1 MSELVNLYGLTRS
14 QLEELFIG
22 QGLQSFR
29 GRQLMKWIYHSGI
42 TDFSTMTDLPVIT
55 REWLLGYA
63 ELCLPNIVF
72 QQKSSDGTVKWA
84 IQVHEDECVE
94 MVLIPEKGR
103 NTLCVSSQV
112 GCSLDCSFC
121 STGKQGFNG
130 NLSTAE
136 IIGQLLVAN
145 EYLKSKNEK
154 VTNVVFMGMGEPLLN
169 FESVLAAVDIM
180 MDDMAFGLSKRKV
193 TISSSGFVP
202 AIEKLSGYTDCSL
215 AISLH
220 APNDGLRDELVPI
233 NRRYPINALLVAC
246 QKYLKTL
253 GPHRK
258 LLFEYTLIDQ
268 INDEPSHAKELAGLL
283 GGIPCK
289 INLIPFNPFDQS
301 GYRTPELSRVLA
313 FQSIL
318 INRGYTAMI
327 RSTRG
332 EDIAAACG
340 QLAGNVRDRTKR
352 SLRYRE
358 SRSSSQ
364 ILVSERQEV
373 TG

>member
-63 ELCLPNIVF
+63 ELCLPNVVF

-145 EYLKSKNEK
+145 EYLKSKNEA

-193 TISSSGFVP
+193 TISSSGVVP
-202 AIEKLSGYTDCSL
+202 AIEKLSSYTDCSL

-268 INDEPSHAKELAGLL
+268 VNDEPSHAKELAGLL

-313 FQSIL
+313 FQTIL
-318 INRGYTAMI
+318 INRGYAAMI

>member
-1 MSELVNLYGLTRS
+1 MRELINLYGLTRS
-14 QLEELFIG
+14 QLEELFVA

-42 TDFSTMTDLPVIT
+42 SDFSEMSDLPLVT
-55 REWLLGYA
+55 RDWLFQHA
-63 ELCLPNIVF
+63 ELGLPNIVF
-72 QQKSSDGTVKWA
+72 RQESTDGTVKWA

-130 NLSTAE
+130 NLSAAE
-136 IIGQLLVAN
+136 IVGQLLLAN
-145 EYLKSKNEK
+145 QYLESKNEV

-169 FESVLAAVDIM
+169 FESVLSAANII

-193 TISSSGFVP
+193 TISSSGVVP
-202 AIEKLSGYTDCSL
+202 AIEKLSRYTDCSL

-220 APNDGLRDELVPI
+220 APNDMLRDQLVPI
-233 NRRYPINALLVAC
+233 NRRYPIDTLLAAC
-246 QKYLKTL
+246 RKYLNAL

-268 INDEPSHAKELAGLL
+268 VNDQTAHAQELANLL
-283 GGIPCK
+283 SGIPCK
-289 INLIPFNPFDQS
+289 INLIPFNDFDHS
-301 GYRTPELSRVLA
+301 GYRTPARSRVFA
-313 FQSIL
+313 FQSVL
-318 INRGYTAMI
+318 IERGYTAMI

-332 EDIAAACG
+332 EDISAACG

-352 SLRYRE
+352 SERYRE
-358 SRSSSQ
+358 SRAPSS
-364 ILVSERQEV
+364 ILVSENRRV
-373 TG
+373 SS

>member
-63 ELCLPNIVF
+63 ELCLPNVVF

-145 EYLKSKNEK
+145 EYLRSKNET

-193 TISSSGFVP
+193 TISSSGVVP

-268 INDEPSHAKELAGLL
+268 VNDEPSHAKELAGLL

-313 FQSIL
+313 FQTIL
-318 INRGYTAMI
+318 INRGYAAMI

>member
-1 MSELVNLYGLTRS
+1 MNELINLYGLTRG
-14 QLEELFIG
+14 QLEDLFIA
-22 QGLQSFR
+22 QGLQPFR

-42 TDFSTMTDLPVIT
+42 TDFSTMTDLPLST
-55 REWLLGYA
+55 REWLLGST
-63 ELCLPNIVF
+63 ELDLPNVVF

-84 IQVHEDECVE
+84 VQVHEDECVE

-145 EYLKSKNEK
+145 EYLRSKNET

-193 TISSSGFVP
+193 TISSSGVVP
-202 AIEKLSGYTDCSL
+202 AIEKLSDYTDCSL

-220 APNDGLRDELVPI
+220 APNDGLRDQLVPI
-233 NRRYPINALLVAC
+233 NRRYPIKTLLLAC

-268 INDEPSHAKELAGLL
+268 VNDQPALANELAGLL
-283 GGIPCK
+283 VGIPCK

-313 FQSIL
+313 FQTIL

>member
-1 MSELVNLYGLTRS
+1 MRELINLYGLTRS
-14 QLEELFIG
+14 QLEELFVA

-42 TDFSTMTDLPVIT
+42 SDFSEMTDLPLVT
-55 REWLLGYA
+55 RDWLFQHA
-63 ELCLPNIVF
+63 ELGLPNVVF
-72 QQKSSDGTVKWA
+72 RQESTDGTVKWA

-130 NLSTAE
+130 NLSAAE
-136 IIGQLLVAN
+136 IVGQLLLAN
-145 EYLKSKNEK
+145 QYLESKNEV

-169 FESVLAAVDIM
+169 FESVLSAANII

-193 TISSSGFVP
+193 TISSSGVVP
-202 AIEKLSGYTDCSL
+202 AIEKLSRYTDCSL

-220 APNDGLRDELVPI
+220 APNDSLRDQLVPI
-233 NRRYPINALLVAC
+233 NRRYPIDTLLAAC
-246 QKYLKTL
+246 RKYLNTL

-258 LLFEYTLIDQ
+258 LLFEYTLIDHV
-268 INDEPSHAKELAGLL
+268 NDQTSHAQELANLL
-283 GGIPCK
+283 SGIPCK
-289 INLIPFNPFDQS
+289 INLIPFNDFDHS
-301 GYRTPELSRVLA
+301 GYRTPAQSRVFA
-313 FQSIL
+313 FQSVL
-318 INRGYTAMI
+318 IERGYTAMI

-332 EDIAAACG
+332 EDISAACG

-352 SLRYRE
+352 SERYRE
-358 SRSSSQ
+358 SRAPSS
-364 ILVSERQEV
+364 ILVSENRRV
-373 TG
+373 SS

>member
-22 QGLQSFR
+22 QELQSFR

-352 SLRYRE
+352 SHRYRE

-364 ILVSERQEV
+364 ILTSETRRV

>member
-193 TISSSGFVP
+193 TISSSGVVP

-268 INDEPSHAKELAGLL
+268 VNDEPSHAKELAGLL

-313 FQSIL
+313 FQTIL

>member
-42 TDFSTMTDLPVIT
+42 ADFSTMTDLPVIT

-63 ELCLPNIVF
+63 ELCLPNVVF

-193 TISSSGFVP
+193 TISSSGVVP

-268 INDEPSHAKELAGLL
+268 VNDEPSHAKELAGLL

-313 FQSIL
+313 FQTIL

>member
-1 MSELVNLYGLTRS
+1 MNELINLYGLTRG
-14 QLEELFIG
+14 QLEDLFIA
-22 QGLQSFR
+22 QGLQPFR

-42 TDFSTMTDLPVIT
+42 TDFSTMTDLPLST
-55 REWLLGYA
+55 REWLLEST
-63 ELCLPNIVF
+63 ELDLPNVVF

-84 IQVHEDECVE
+84 VQVHEDECVE

-145 EYLKSKNEK
+145 EYLRSKNET

-169 FESVLAAVDIM
+169 FESVLAAIDIM

-193 TISSSGFVP
+193 TISSSGVVP
-202 AIEKLSGYTDCSL
+202 AIEKLSDYTDCSL

-220 APNDGLRDELVPI
+220 APNDVLRDQLVPI
-233 NRRYPINALLVAC
+233 NRRYPIKALLLAC

-268 INDEPSHAKELAGLL
+268 VNDQPALANELAGLL
-283 GGIPCK
+283 VGIPCK

-313 FQSIL
+313 FQTIL

>member
-63 ELCLPNIVF
+63 ELCLPNVVF

-145 EYLKSKNEK
+145 EYLKSKNEA

-193 TISSSGFVP
+193 TISSSGVVP

-268 INDEPSHAKELAGLL
+268 VNDEPSHAKELAGLL

-313 FQSIL
+313 FQTIL
-318 INRGYTAMI
+318 INRGYAAMI

>member
-1 MSELVNLYGLTRS
+1 MNELINLYGLTRG
-14 QLEELFIG
+14 QLEDLFIA
-22 QGLQSFR
+22 QGLQPFR

-42 TDFSTMTDLPVIT
+42 TDFSTMTDLPLST
-55 REWLLGYA
+55 REWLLEST
-63 ELCLPNIVF
+63 ELDLPNVVF

-84 IQVHEDECVE
+84 VQVHEDECVE

-145 EYLKSKNEK
+145 EYLRSKNET

-169 FESVLAAVDIM
+169 FESVLAAIDIM

-193 TISSSGFVP
+193 TISSSGVVP
-202 AIEKLSGYTDCSL
+202 AIEKLSDYTDCSL

-220 APNDGLRDELVPI
+220 APNDVLRDQLVPI
-233 NRRYPINALLVAC
+233 NRRYPIKALLLAC

-268 INDEPSHAKELAGLL
+268 VNDQPSLANELAGLL
-283 GGIPCK
+283 VGIPCK

-313 FQSIL
+313 FQTIL

>member
-1 MSELVNLYGLTRS
+1 MNELINLYGLTRG
-14 QLEELFIG
+14 QLEDLFIA
-22 QGLQSFR
+22 QGLQPFR

-63 ELCLPNIVF
+63 ELCLPNVVF

-154 VTNVVFMGMGEPLLN
+154 GTNVVFMGMGEPLLN

-193 TISSSGFVP
+193 TISSSGVVP

-268 INDEPSHAKELAGLL
+268 VNDEPSHAKELAGLL

-313 FQSIL
+313 FQTIL

>member
-63 ELCLPNIVF
+63 ELCLPNVVF

-145 EYLKSKNEK
+145 EYLKSKNEA

-193 TISSSGFVP
+193 TISSSGVVP
-202 AIEKLSGYTDCSL
+202 AIEKLSSYTDCSL

-268 INDEPSHAKELAGLL
+268 VNDEPSHAKELAGLL

-352 SLRYRE
+352 SVRYRE

>member
-352 SLRYRE
+352 SVRYRE

>member
-1 MSELVNLYGLTRS
+1 MRELINLYGLTRS
-14 QLEELFIG
+14 QLEELFVA

-42 TDFSTMTDLPVIT
+42 SDFSEMSDLPLVT
-55 REWLLGYA
+55 RDWLFQHA
-63 ELCLPNIVF
+63 ELGLPNVVF
-72 QQKSSDGTVKWA
+72 RQESTDGTVKWA

-130 NLSTAE
+130 NLSAAE
-136 IIGQLLVAN
+136 IVGQLLLAN
-145 EYLKSKNEK
+145 QYLESKNEV

-169 FESVLAAVDIM
+169 FESVLSAANII

-193 TISSSGFVP
+193 TISSSGVVP
-202 AIEKLSGYTDCSL
+202 AIEKLSRYTDCSL

-220 APNDGLRDELVPI
+220 APNDVLRDQLVPI
-233 NRRYPINALLVAC
+233 NRRYPIDTLLAAC
-246 QKYLKTL
+246 RKYLNTL

-258 LLFEYTLIDQ
+258 LLFEYTLIDHV
-268 INDEPSHAKELAGLL
+268 NDQTSHAQELANLL
-283 GGIPCK
+283 SGIPCK
-289 INLIPFNPFDQS
+289 INLIPFNDFDHS
-301 GYRTPELSRVLA
+301 GYRTPAQSRVFA
-313 FQSIL
+313 FQSVL
-318 INRGYTAMI
+318 IERGYTAMI

-332 EDIAAACG
+332 EDISAACG

-352 SLRYRE
+352 SERYRE
-358 SRSSSQ
+358 SRAPSS
-364 ILVSERQEV
+364 ILVSENRRV
-373 TG
+373 SS

>member
-1 MSELVNLYGLTRS
+1 MRELINLYGLTRS
-14 QLEELFIG
+14 QLEELFVA

-42 TDFSTMTDLPVIT
+42 SDFSEMTDLPLVT
-55 REWLLGYA
+55 RDWLFQHA
-63 ELCLPNIVF
+63 ELGLPNVVF
-72 QQKSSDGTVKWA
+72 RQESTDGTVKWA

-130 NLSTAE
+130 NLSAAE
-136 IIGQLLVAN
+136 IVGQLLLAN
-145 EYLKSKNEK
+145 QYLESKNEV

-169 FESVLAAVDIM
+169 FESVLSAANII

-193 TISSSGFVP
+193 TISSSGVVP
-202 AIEKLSGYTDCSL
+202 AIEKLSRYTDCSL

-220 APNDGLRDELVPI
+220 APNDVLRDQLVPI
-233 NRRYPINALLVAC
+233 NRRYPIDTLLAAC
-246 QKYLKTL
+246 RKYLNTL

-258 LLFEYTLIDQ
+258 LLFEYTLIDHV
-268 INDEPSHAKELAGLL
+268 NDQTSHAQELANLL
-283 GGIPCK
+283 SGIPCK
-289 INLIPFNPFDQS
+289 INLIPFNDFDHS
-301 GYRTPELSRVLA
+301 GYRTPAQSRVFA
-313 FQSIL
+313 FQSVL
-318 INRGYTAMI
+318 IERGYTAMI

-332 EDIAAACG
+332 EDISAACG

-352 SLRYRE
+352 SERYRE
-358 SRSSSQ
+358 SRAPSS
-364 ILVSERQEV
+364 ILVSENRRV
-373 TG
+373 SS

>member
-1 MSELVNLYGLTRS
+1 MNELINLYGLTRS
-14 QLEELFIG
+14 QLEKLFVA

-42 TDFSTMTDLPVIT
+42 SDFSEMSDLPLAT
-55 REWLLGYA
+55 RDWLSQRT
-63 ELCLPNIVF
+63 ELALPNVV
-72 QQKSSDGTVKWA
+72 SREESTDGTVKWA
-84 IQVHEDECVE
+84 VQVHEDECVE

-136 IIGQLLVAN
+136 IVGQLLLAN
-145 EYLKSKNEK
+145 QHLESKNEMI
-154 VTNVVFMGMGEPLLN
+154 TNVVFMGMGEPLLN
-169 FESVLAAVDIM
+169 FESVLAAANIM

-193 TISSSGFVP
+193 TISSSGVVP
-202 AIEKLSGYTDCSL
+202 AIDKLSEHTDCSL

-220 APNDGLRDELVPI
+220 APNDSLRDQLVPI
-233 NRRYPINALLVAC
+233 NRRYPIETLLQAC
-246 QKYLKTL
+246 RNYLKTL

-268 INDEPSHAKELAGLL
+268 VNDHLALAKELANLL
-283 GGIPCK
+283 AGIPCK
-289 INLIPFNPFDQS
+289 INLIPFNDFDHS
-301 GYRTPELSRVLA
+301 GYRTPERSQVFA
-313 FQSIL
+313 FQSVL
-318 INRGYTAMI
+318 IERGYTAMI

-332 EDIAAACG
+332 EDISAACG

-352 SLRYRE
+352 SERYLA
-358 SRSSSQ
+358 SRAPSS
-364 ILVSERQEV
+364 ILVSENRRV
-373 TG
+373 SS

>member
-1 MSELVNLYGLTRS
+1 MSELINLYGLTRS
-14 QLEELFIG
+14 QLEGLFVG

-29 GRQLMKWIYHSGI
+29 GRQLMKWIYHSRI
-42 TDFSTMTDLPVIT
+42 TDFSVMTDLPLAT
-55 REWLLGYA
+55 RNWLLDKAG
-63 ELCLPNIVF
+63 LSLPNIVS
-72 QQKSSDGTVKWA
+72 QRESADGSVKWA
-84 IQVHEDECVE
+84 IQVNEEECVE

-130 NLSTAE
+130 NLSAAE
-136 IIGQLLVAN
+136 IIGQLLLAN
-145 EYLKSKNEK
+145 EYLRSDGQV

-169 FESVLAAVDIM
+169 FDSVLTAVDIM

-193 TISSSGFVP
+193 TISSSGVVP
-202 AIEKLSGYTDCSL
+202 AIERLSNYTDCSL

-220 APNDGLRDELVPI
+220 SPNDRLRNQLVPI
-233 NRRYPINALLVAC
+233 NRRYPVKMLLDAC
-246 QKYLKTL
+246 RRYLKTL

-268 INDEPSHAKELAGLL
+268 INDHIDLARELADLL
-283 GGIPCK
+283 VGIPCK
-289 INLIPFNPFDQS
+289 INLIPFNNFDRS
-301 GYRTPELSRVLA
+301 GYRTPESSRVLA

-318 INRGYTAMI
+318 ISRGYTAMI

-332 EDIAAACG
+332 EDISAACG
-340 QLAGNVRDRTKR
+340 QLAGNVRDRTNR
-352 SLRYRE
+352 SRRYQASQSN
-358 SRSSSQ
+358 SR
-364 ILVSERQEV
+364 LFVSEGERV
-373 TG
+373 SS

>member
-63 ELCLPNIVF
+63 ELCLPNVVF

-193 TISSSGFVP
+193 TISSSGVVP

-268 INDEPSHAKELAGLL
+268 VNDEPSHAKELAGLL

-313 FQSIL
+313 FQTIL